1 MIHFLQVYQI
11 KNIYIHTFFFL
22 TKKNDCATDE
32 LSFVHS
38 KVLSLFLDDF
48 IGPPT
53 PLFKDSGDEVF
64 GSGDTDSAIQSQSWV
79 KSLSVIFSTPIL
91 PHKIQTKEMTVDIF
105 RNSIKF

>member
-1 MIHFLQVYQI
+1 MIYFLQVYLI
-11 KNIYIHTFFFL
+11 KYIYTHFSFL
-22 TKKNDCATDE
+22 TKNNDCAIDE
-32 LSFVHS
+32 LSLVHS
-38 KVLSLFLDDF
+38 KFFSLFLDDF

-64 GSGDTDSAIQSQSWV
+64 GSGDSATQSQSWV

-91 PHKIQTKEMTVDIF
+91 PHKIQKEMTVDIL